1 MDDGGD
7 LPPRPESSE
16 GLADP
21 ADPLAEEPVPPA
33 GPDGPHEEA
42 LRGAHNVWHRLVEDA
57 TNVAVRNL
65 TFVELV
71 NSRSVKEVLP
81 ALARIHA
88 KLQSLGLPLVRLHCD
103 RARELVSAPIRQW
116 TLDRGIITTLTSGSS
131 YRSNGRVEAEVGNT
145 KRAIKTIL
153 TANQCP
159 LECWPLCA
167 RHIGERRLRCQLQ
180 KLGFPTGPMLRFGSK
195 VYALRKS
202 WQERYTHWRDA
213 REEVQIMGPDK
224 FTSLTTTSYYVKSLK
239 TGRFFYTDDVV
250 QIPPDAPLELPGAS
264 NEIYV
269 EERGEQS
276 SMPQWPG
283 VPTRRLRG
291 KTAVPAIR
299 SMVNIEGEAWG
310 LNTNDPT
317 KDAVLTGIPNQV
329 FQIPEY
335 LKSHLEGDEIGSSGE
350 SSWTLG
356 TDSEQTTASPTAST
370 PTLQSDAEEFGGGE
384 WEEAP
389 NNRDGGSSPVAST
402 TSGVAAIRACHAN
415 VVDYIRDEMN
425 RLDATTE
432 DQALWIGAIT
442 EAISLRAL
450 LENQLQQ
457 FQHQAIKEDHEK
469 LDQEFLVTRTISN
482 AEVWSHLEDWKPS
495 ICAEYEQLLHKKQAV
510 KQITRSQLQDLA
522 KQRGLP
528 IELLPGKM
536 VHTRKAGSGAFRSR
550 AVVCGNYQDPGNE
563 EVYAGGADGNQI
575 RAQIRIASSKS
586 WSIYGTDIRVAF
598 LNAPRRD
605 ETKITAMEVP
615 TVFRKLGLATQNDV
629 WVIEK
634 ALYGLVGS
642 PRDWCLYRDE
652 TLPTVAWTRMR
663 HGREVKGSFKETAD
677 ENVWRL
683 IEVDVESGESHWSG
697 IMTVYVDDLLVSAE
711 DDAAQAAL
719 ASIAKIWATSDI
731 EKVQEEGKPL
741 KYCGFEIEVG
751 PKGDGFLIS
760 QRMYEKEMVQKWGIE
775 KEIDAPH
782 FKPSGEDEN
791 PGEPVQAT
799 DIKVAQ
805 GMAGALLWLTTRT
818 RPDLAMSVSTV
829 CRLATKNPRRSIEIA
844 TLVMQYVKAH
854 PGGLHYTKNV
864 PTDQFGT
871 RGQLKVARHQGLL
884 EVFSDIAFGAGT
896 RNRSVQ
902 GLAIYYGGC
911 VIAWQTTVQPFVT
924 HSTAESELV
933 AYCDALNA
941 GRSAEAMLAT
951 MMGEASGT
959 ECIQRILY
967 GDNVAAI
974 GLAHGTSCSSW
985 RTRHLKIRASYLRE
999 ALEGT
1004 APGGAWKLLHLKGTE
1019 LVADGLTKPLHGQAF
1034 QAFVA
1039 DLGMRGPKL
1048 ESSDGGGNE
1057 REVAIA
1063 TLMAGGLL
1071 LSGMDSMEED
1081 NEAGSDT
1088 LWVCGALL
1096 MALGTIYVGQL
1107 TFQGLRCC
1115 LKRLSALSQPKLD
1128 SRWPLCEECESDG
1141 ERSPC
1146 MTSSS
1151 GLRVEQAASPCMTSS
1166 SGLRVEQAA
1175 SPCMTSSSGLRVGR
1189 ATSSGRMTSSSG
1201 LHAER
1206 AVSSGC
1212 MTSSSG
1218 LQSSAERGNS
1228 GSISKGMTSSS
1239 GSHGECFAAGSQTT
1253 LRSTSARSGLKQRGG
1268 SSITEQRGASSAAG
1282 FGAATSTS
1290 TASGSASVSEVQR
1303 SPKEKDLSNPWNKF
1317 QHENRG
1323 KGLSKATLAK
1333 IYQYEKAK
1341 HNKDN

>member
-1 MDDGGD
+1 M
-7 LPPRPESSE
+7 
-16 GLADP
+16 
-21 ADPLAEEPVPPA
+21 
-33 GPDGPHEEA
+33 
-42 LRGAHNVWHRLVEDA
+42 
-57 TNVAVRNL
+57 
-65 TFVELV
+65 
-71 NSRSVKEVLP
+71 
-81 ALARIHA
+81 
-88 KLQSLGLPLVRLHCD
+88 
-103 RARELVSAPIRQW
+103 
-116 TLDRGIITTLTSGSS
+116 
-131 YRSNGRVEAEVGNT
+131 
-145 KRAIKTIL
+145 
-153 TANQCP
+153 
-159 LECWPLCA
+159 
-167 RHIGERRLRCQLQ
+167 
-180 KLGFPTGPMLRFGSK
+180 
-195 VYALRKS
+195 
-202 WQERYTHWRDA
+202 
-213 REEVQIMGPDK
+213 
-224 FTSLTTTSYYVKSLK
+224 
-239 TGRFFYTDDVV
+239 
-250 QIPPDAPLELPGAS
+250 
-264 NEIYV
+264 
-269 EERGEQS
+269 
-276 SMPQWPG
+276 
-283 VPTRRLRG
+283 
-291 KTAVPAIR
+291 
-299 SMVNIEGEAWG
+299 
-310 LNTNDPT
+310 
-317 KDAVLTGIPNQV
+317 
-329 FQIPEY
+329 
-335 LKSHLEGDEIGSSGE
+335 
-350 SSWTLG
+350 
-356 TDSEQTTASPTAST
+356 
-370 PTLQSDAEEFGGGE
+370 
-384 WEEAP
+384 
-389 NNRDGGSSPVAST
+389 
-402 TSGVAAIRACHAN
+402 
-415 VVDYIRDEMN
+415 
-425 RLDATTE
+425 
-432 DQALWIGAIT
+432 
-442 EAISLRAL
+442 
-450 LENQLQQ
+450 
-457 FQHQAIKEDHEK
+457 
-469 LDQEFLVTRTISN
+469 
-482 AEVWSHLEDWKPS
+482 
-495 ICAEYEQLLHKKQAV
+495 
-510 KQITRSQLQDLA
+510 
-522 KQRGLP
+522 
-528 IELLPGKM
+528 
-536 VHTRKAGSGAFRSR
+536 
-550 AVVCGNYQDPGNE
+550 
-563 EVYAGGADGNQI
+563 
-575 RAQIRIASSKS
+575 
-586 WSIYGTDIRVAF
+586 
-598 LNAPRRD
+598 
-605 ETKITAMEVP
+605 
-615 TVFRKLGLATQNDV
+615 
-629 WVIEK
+629 
-634 ALYGLVGS
+634 
-642 PRDWCLYRDE
+642 
-652 TLPTVAWTRMR
+652 
-663 HGREVKGSFKETAD
+663 
-677 ENVWRL
+677 
-683 IEVDVESGESHWSG
+683 
-697 IMTVYVDDLLVSAE
+697 
-711 DDAAQAAL
+711 
-719 ASIAKIWATSDI
+719 
-731 EKVQEEGKPL
+731 
-741 KYCGFEIEVG
+741 
-751 PKGDGFLIS
+751 
-760 QRMYEKEMVQKWGIE
+760 
-775 KEIDAPH
+775 
-782 FKPSGEDEN
+782 
-791 PGEPVQAT
+791 
-799 DIKVAQ
+799 
-805 GMAGALLWLTTRT
+805 
-818 RPDLAMSVSTV
+818 
-829 CRLATKNPRRSIEIA
+829 
-844 TLVMQYVKAH
+844 
-854 PGGLHYTKNV
+854 
-864 PTDQFGT
+864 
-871 RGQLKVARHQGLL
+871 
-884 EVFSDIAFGAGT
+884 
-896 RNRSVQ
+896 
-902 GLAIYYGGC
+902 
-911 VIAWQTTVQPFVT
+911 IAWQTTVQPFVT